1 MDGILQD
8 KTNELVEELIN
19 SDVYRR
25 YQELLNM
32 LKQNEAMYN
41 RVNEYRID
49 NKELM
54 TMSADEWISY
64 GDNMILRYQD
74 VFRDDTA
81 REFLAVEDDLCRLL
95 WELKEH
101 IYRSIDMDLD
111 FLD

>member
-1 MDGILQD
+1 MDEIMQK
-8 KTNELVEELIN
+8 KTNELINELRE
-19 SDVYRR
+19 SDVYSR
-25 YQELLNM
+25 YQELLNA

-41 RVNEYRID
+41 RVNEYRKD